1 MSDPPI
7 VPLGAILRPRNE
19 IIHPSS
25 LPRGSGRFV
34 GLEHIES
41 GTGRRIGELSIRLED
56 LTGRK
61 ARFHAG
67 DIVYGYLRPYLNKV
81 WLADFDGYCS
91 VDQYVFEVDS
101 DAADGAYVASF
112 LRSGAFL
119 SAAPTASNPGQ
130 LPRIR
135 TEEVL
140 SICLPLPELAA
151 QRDAAA
157 NLSVRLAAAQVAR
170 SSSRERLVASRLL
183 RDSIVEQT
191 FSALAD
197 QPRVPL
203 RDAGLLQD
211 GDWILSG
218 DYVPSG
224 IRLLQVG
231 DVGRGKLLAKSNRH
245 ISASRSR
252 ELKCTLLSPGDILIS
267 RMPDP
272 IGRACVVPELGFEAI
287 TAVDVTIFR
296 PHPGIL
302 DPEYAIHFMNSSGWL
317 HAVAAKASGAT
328 RARISRLN
336 LELLR
341 VPVPGLEAQRLVARE
356 IRERLAVMDAIEAS
370 LQIEREAMEAL
381 PAALLRRAFEGL
393 AA

>member
-81 WLADFDGYCS
+81 WLANFDGYCS

-101 DAADGAYVASF
+101 EAADGAYVASF

-119 SAAPTASNPGQ
+119 SAAPTARNPGQ

-140 SICLPLPELAA
+140 SICLPLPALDA

-157 NLSVRLAAAQVAR
+157 NLSARLAAAQVAT

-183 RDSIVEQT
+183 RDSIVDQT
-191 FSALAD
+191 FSVLAH
-197 QPRVPL
+197 QPRAPL

-211 GDWILSG
+211 GDWILTG
-218 DYVPSG
+218 DYAPSG
-224 IRLLQVG
+224 VRLFQVG
-231 DVGRGKLLAKSNRH
+231 DIGRGNLLAKS
-245 ISASRSR
+245 SRYIAAGR
-252 ELKCTLLSPGDILIS
+252 AAELKCTLLRTGDILIS

-272 IGRACVVPELGFEAI
+272 IGRACVVPDLGYPAI

-296 PHPGIL
+296 PDAAIL
-302 DPEYAIHFMNSSGWL
+302 DTEYAIHFMNSRSWL
-317 HAVAAKASGAT
+317 REVVAKAAGAT

-336 LELLR
+336 LELLEI
-341 VPVPGLEAQRLVARE
+341 PVPGLETQRRVAGE
-356 IRERLAVMDAIEAS
+356 LRERLAVIDAMEAS
-370 LQIEREAMEAL
+370 LQVEREAIEAL
-381 PAALLRRAFEGL
+381 PAALLSRAFEGL